1 VQAPITPP
9 PQITTRISF
18 LREFVA
24 KLECYAR
31 IHGLNRAMQTQSPDD
46 DRSDE
51 PRTWRLAFMSG
62 VFAFPTIIGVVAYIS
77 MVVIA
82 FTQTGVEPAR
92 TIGAPLRVATA
103 GMDAIFMLTAQ
114 QEERVV
120 GGMSRWMA
128 YRGFE
133 TVTHVDLWRFDLA
146 SGQPAWRK
154 RLVTGRG
161 TSIFDYALWGADGDR
176 IWMFMRE
183 PQVRAAANGDLI
195 ADASVI
201 EARNPQLKG
210 VLPRQTT
217 HYQFFDQYG
226 LAFTAAD
233 ARAWLLDGQTLA
245 AVSWPN
251 KTIAPKPSA
260 VAPPRSAGSSITVFQ
275 KRGLLLPRDWLG
287 VLTEEEAA
295 TLNAEAKVPGAEP
308 GERRGALAAYMEYAM
323 APPDLTHDGPKRYR
337 LWRAKVEQISAAP
350 LGWPKEL
357 PDKWGKRNRYSSFSP
372 FEKSPEFLQ
381 AGLLSDG
388 RSALPLYLT
397 NPDSVLVLHRNRID
411 NLGRLHV
418 TRIAGPDARTV
429 WDAPLP
435 LSSME
440 SVMPG
445 RERLVLFGR
454 ERGDP
459 RTTEA
464 EWLITIDLASG
475 AMQTFSV
482 SGADFPAQ
490 GN

>member
-1 VQAPITPP
+1 
-9 PQITTRISF
+9 
-18 LREFVA
+18 
-24 KLECYAR
+24 
-31 IHGLNRAMQTQSPDD
+31 MQTQSPNDD
-46 DRSDE
+46 PSDE
-51 PRTWRLAFMSG
+51 PRTWRVGFISG
-62 VFAFPTIIGVVAYIS
+62 VLAFPTIIGVVAYIS
-77 MVVIA
+77 TIVVA

-103 GMDAIFMLTAQ
+103 SLDAVFVLTAQ
-114 QEERVV
+114 QEHRVV

-133 TVTHVDLWRFDLA
+133 TVTHVDLWRFDAA
-146 SGQPAWRK
+146 SAQPAWRK
-154 RLVTGRG
+154 RLVTEHG
-161 TSIFDYALWGADGDR
+161 TNIFNYALWGADGDR
-176 IWMFMRE
+176 ILMFMHE
-183 PQVRAAANGDLI
+183 PQVRAVTNGDLI

-245 AVSWPN
+245 AASWPN
-251 KTIAPKPSA
+251 KAIAPKPSA
-260 VAPPRSAGSSITVFQ
+260 VAPPRSASSSITVFQ

-308 GERRGALAAYMEYAM
+308 GERRGALAAYMEYAR

-337 LWRAKVEQISAAP
+337 LWRAKVEQVSAAP

-357 PDKWGKRNRYSSFSP
+357 PDKWGKRNRYSNFSP
-372 FEKSPEFLQ
+372 LEKSPEFLQ

-388 RSALPLYLT
+388 RSTLPLYLT
-397 NPDSVLVLHRNRID
+397 QPDSVLVLHRDRID
-411 NLGRLHV
+411 NPGRLHV
-418 TRIAGPDARTV
+418 TRIAGPDGRTV
-429 WDAPLP
+429 WDAALP
-435 LSSME
+435 LSTVE
-440 SVMPG
+440 CVMPG

-459 RTTEA
+459 RTTA
-464 EWLITIDLASG
+464 SEWLIAIDLASG
-475 AMQTFSV
+475 ATQTFSV
-482 SGADFPAQ
+482 SSADFPAQ
-490 GN
+490 TN